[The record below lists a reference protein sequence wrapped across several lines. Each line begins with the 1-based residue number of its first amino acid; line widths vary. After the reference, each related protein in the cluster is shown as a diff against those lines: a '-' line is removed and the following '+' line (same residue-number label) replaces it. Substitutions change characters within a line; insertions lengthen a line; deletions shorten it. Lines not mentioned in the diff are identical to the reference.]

1 VGAESWTDIVAPG
14 KVDDLVR
21 VVRANLDPYG
31 AAVIGSA
38 ILVLAQLAIGAAP
51 ADAAEDVSHDLSGF
65 QMGAVAALVASLSPR
80 GEEFRRWWNLHVSVA
95 DGERVNSHEG
105 AVLNPA
111 SMGITVA
118 VSGPR
123 CSGDDGGMEE
133 QRTSVG
139 PDETDM
145 RSLLE
150 DAEGLLTA
158 VAVHSVQPVIAG
170 WARDLLPRVRE
181 LLRRSSQI
189 KP

>member
-1 VGAESWTDIVAPG
+1 
-14 KVDDLVR
+14 
-21 VVRANLDPYG
+21 
-31 AAVIGSA
+31 
-38 ILVLAQLAIGAAP
+38 
-51 ADAAEDVSHDLSGF
+51 
-65 QMGAVAALVASLSPR
+65 
-80 GEEFRRWWNLHVSVA
+80 
-95 DGERVNSHEG
+95 
-105 AVLNPA
+105 
-111 SMGITVA
+111 
-118 VSGPR
+118 
-123 CSGDDGGMEE
+123 MEE